1 MTTIT
6 AERVVDLLSSILSPQ
21 QIRVFMKGTT
31 QDKIDLR
38 PILEVCRAFDVLSS
52 ILPPKEIRKRI
63 EAMLLFAVTLKR
75 GVLKRRPGR
84 PRRRSQY
91 EILRSEV
98 HWEDMEDSDELVIQ
112 KAVVAY
118 LGASEAANEELEA
131 TVRLQ
136 RMFQGRPSNKE
147 DNQELLEG
155 WLAAES
161 RGMTK
166 RAFTKLVRKGY
177 GPEATDDDGRNVER
191 KLNRLLK
198 KQFSD

>member
-75 GVLKRRPGR
+75 GGLKRRPGR
-84 PRRRSQY
+84 PRRRRSQ
-91 EILRSEV
+91 
-98 HWEDMEDSDELVIQ
+98 Q
-112 KAVVAY
+112 KYCVP
-118 LGASEAANEELEA
+118 
-131 TVRLQ
+131 
-136 RMFQGRPSNKE
+136 MCIGRAWKTLTS
-147 DNQELLEG
+147 
-155 WLAAES
+155 
-161 RGMTK
+161 
-166 RAFTKLVRKGY
+166 V
-177 GPEATDDDGRNVER
+177 
-191 KLNRLLK
+191 
-198 KQFSD
+198 